1 MCSVPIALSAGQ
13 VKYFLIEP
21 QYQTTV
27 LSKINLQINTV
38 VMHESIAGL

>member
-1 MCSVPIALSAGQ
+1 MCSVPIILSAGQ
-13 VKYFLIEP
+13 AKYFLIVP

-38 VMHESIAGL
+38 VMHESIAGF

>member
-1 MCSVPIALSAGQ
+1 MCSVPIAWSAGQ

-27 LSKINLQINTV
+27 SSKINLQINTV
-38 VMHESIAGL
+38 VMHESIASL